1 MGAFSFAIVFLLSTL
16 FSISKFSNATDTITA
31 AQSITDGDTIVS
43 SDGSFEM
50 GFFSPGNSNR
60 YLGIWY
66 KKIPTRTVVWVA
78 NRQIPLTH
86 NASEGVL
93 KLLDP
98 PGILVLLNATNSIIW
113 SSNTS
118 RSNAANTSVAQLLD
132 SGNLVVKDAGTG
144 MAEDFFHWQSFDYP
158 GDTLLP
164 GMKLGKDLVTGLERH
179 ISSWKSYSDAAQGE
193 FTYGLDL
200 NGYPQAILKKGSDEI
215 YRLGSWNGLM
225 YSGMLSSLPIPI
237 YTYQFVFTKEEI
249 YHSYVLINSSIISRV
264 WLSPEGLIQRWV
276 WIHRTRNW
284 LQISTA
290 PVDTCDNYLPCG
302 AYGNCNINKS
312 PACGCLDKF
321 ENKPGKGC
329 VRKTALN
336 CQVGDGFLKYSTI
349 KLPDTRY
356 SWFNQTMT
364 TKECEIMCLRNC
376 SCMAYAN
383 SDVRGNGSGCLLWF
397 GDLIDIRELNE
408 RVQDIYIRVASTEL
422 GNSTATQF
430 GSSRKRGEIIKVGLP
445 LLIVMALLG
454 MAFAVYLWKKKK
466 MIFVRLIRRVGIL
479 GQGNTNETQKED
491 MELPLFGLS
500 TITTATN
507 NFSLHNKLGEGGFG
521 PVYKGVLEGREIAV
535 KRLSKTSMQGFDE
548 FRNEVICIAK
558 LQHRNLVKLL
568 GCCIQGDEMLLIY
581 EYMPNGSLDAFIFDE
596 SLSAILDWPKRF
608 HIINGIA
615 RGLLYL
621 HRDSRLRIIHRDLK
635 ASNVLLDIDM
645 NPKISDF
652 GLARSFEGNEMGANT
667 NRVVG
672 TYGYMSPE
680 YAVDGIFSVKSDVFS
695 FGVLVLEIVSRKR
708 NRGFIHQD
716 HSLNLLGH
724 AWRLYKEGR
733 SMELIDRAALG
744 ESSYVDDEVV
754 RSIEVGL
761 LCVQQ
766 CPEDRPTMSSVVLM
780 LSSKV
785 AIPQPKEPGFFT
797 ERNPHKSQRSAS
809 TSTPISTN
817 EVTFSLLD
825 GR

>member
-50 GFFSPGNSNR
+50 GFFSPDNSNR

-144 MAEDFFHWQSFDYP
+144 MAENFFHWQSFDYP

-179 ISSWKSYSDAAQGE
+179 ISSWKSYSDAAQGD

-200 NGYPQAILKKGSDEI
+200 NGYPQVILKKGSDEI

-225 YSGMLSSLPIPI
+225 PITRTNLFSLRRRFTSLPVPI

-249 YHSYVLINSSIISRV
+249 YHSYMPINSSIISRV
-264 WLSPEGLIQRWV
+264 CLNPEGFIQRWM
-276 WIHRTRNW
+276 WIHRTQNW
-284 LQISTA
+284 LQISTV

-321 ENKPGKGC
+321 EKKPGKGC

-349 KLPDTRY
+349 KLPDMRY

-383 SDVRGNGSGCLLWF
+383 SDIRGNGSGCLLWF

-422 GNSTATQF
+422 GNRF
-430 GSSRKRGEIIKVGLP
+430 SSPK
-445 LLIVMALLG
+445 
-454 MAFAVYLWKKKK
+454 
-466 MIFVRLIRRVGIL
+466 
-479 GQGNTNETQKED
+479 
-491 MELPLFGLS
+491 S
-500 TITTATN
+500 
-507 NFSLHNKLGEGGFG
+507 
-521 PVYKGVLEGREIAV
+521 GVLEGREIAV

-581 EYMPNGSLDAFIFDE
+581 EYMPNGSLDAFIFG
-596 SLSAILDWPKRF
+596 LILLFTKTTF
-608 HIINGIA
+608 C
-615 RGLLYL
+615 
-621 HRDSRLRIIHRDLK
+621 S
-635 ASNVLLDIDM
+635 
-645 NPKISDF
+645 
-652 GLARSFEGNEMGANT
+652 
-667 NRVVG
+667 
-672 TYGYMSPE
+672 GYMSPE

-766 CPEDRPTMSSVVLM
+766 CPEDRPSMSSVVLM

-785 AIPQPKEPGFFT
+785 AIPQPKEPVEGAFVELVELVAVAHAVCACFDMMVG
-797 ERNPHKSQRSAS
+797 ERALEYVRKALVFELCNLLYKNNPQARSLAL
-809 TSTPISTN
+809 
-817 EVTFSLLD
+817 E
-825 GR
+825 